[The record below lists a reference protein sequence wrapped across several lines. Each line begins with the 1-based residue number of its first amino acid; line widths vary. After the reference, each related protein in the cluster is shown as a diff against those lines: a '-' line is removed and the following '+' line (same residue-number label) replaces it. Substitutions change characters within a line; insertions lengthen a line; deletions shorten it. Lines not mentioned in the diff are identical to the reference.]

1 MLKSIGIHERLDPAM
16 ELRNPFTAHP
26 ATVSETYTEHLRFAS
41 ATGFWMILGGLA
53 CVLHGLFPFT
63 CTTVGSRTIR
73 RLHDRLSD
81 GHRQPVMERIRSGA
95 ISAERA

>member
-1 MLKSIGIHERLDPAM
+1 M

-41 ATGFWMILGGLA
+41 TTGFWMILGGFA
-53 CVLHGLFPFT
+53 CILHGLLPFT

-73 RLHDRLSD
+73 RLYDRLST
-81 GHRQPVMERIRSGA
+81 GQRKPVMERIRA
-95 ISAERA
+95 DAVAAERA